1 MKQNETLVQ
10 LNNKNNFS
18 FTEIRFPSSELN
30 NQIYFLKKTESANL
44 VKGGSVR
51 SSEAIRKRIMK
62 KIFCFLLENFRNYF
76 CHFQVSYL
84 LFYPPS
90 LYFVTVL
97 NK

>member
-1 MKQNETLVQ
+1 MKQNENETLVQ

-51 SSEAIRKRIMK
+51 SSEAIKIRIIK
-62 KIFCFLLENFRNYF
+62 KNI
-76 CHFQVSYL
+76 
-84 LFYPPS
+84 LFS
-90 LYFVTVL
+90 AGKF
-97 NK
+97 